1 MMKKIRDM
9 REFQRSVVL
18 WQIQSVKDLYKKDES
33 KEATLTILENA
44 INVVDRNK
52 LQLGKHSNLSSL
64 EKNRIAMNLLSNIKH
79 QDETYVE

>member
-52 LQLGKHSNLSSL
+52 L
-64 EKNRIAMNLLSNIKH
+64 
-79 QDETYVE
+79 